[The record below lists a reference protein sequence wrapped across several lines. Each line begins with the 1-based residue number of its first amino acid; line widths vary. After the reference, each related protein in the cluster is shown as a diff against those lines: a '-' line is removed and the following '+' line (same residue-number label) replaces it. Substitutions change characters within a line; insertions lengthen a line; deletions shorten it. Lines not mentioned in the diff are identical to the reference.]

1 MKLFRK
7 LGRAIRNLLSPPTWE
22 SLTDEQRQQ
31 LLSLSRSQRRKLARA
46 MAADKVVDNKS
57 LRISGSYSGGLE
69 NSAAGEALDAGGT
82 MGNILGDWRRE
93 QIKEA
98 MREGE
103 RHDR

>member
-1 MKLFRK
+1 MSAFF
-7 LGRAIRNLLSPPTWE
+7 IRVLTSLRNFVSPPTWE

-46 MAADKVVDNKS
+46 MAQGTVIDNRA
-57 LRISGSYSGGLE
+57 LQMSGGH
-69 NSAAGEALDAGGT
+69 ADALDTSGAEGADSGGA